1 MDLKAVN
8 PAQHYGGIMRQVV
21 ITQYGDTDVLQIQE
35 KKDPDPSPE
44 EVLIKV
50 KAIGINFADILARKG
65 LYPDAPKAPCV
76 VGYEVSGII
85 EAAGKNVDASLVGK
99 SVLALTRFNGYSDRV
114 CVPEKNIFTIPESLD
129 FERAAAIP
137 VNYLTAYQ
145 LICVM
150 GGLKKGEA
158 ILIHNAGGGVG
169 LAALDIALHLE
180 ATTLGT
186 ASGKKHSF
194 LRERGLHHPIDYRNQ
209 DFLATIMQL
218 TDGKGVELV
227 IDPIGGKNWK
237 KSYKAL
243 RSTGRLGMFGVSTVT
258 ESKMARP
265 FQFARLITQM
275 PWYNPLGLMNAN
287 KSVFGVNLGHM
298 WNERDK
304 LRRWMQDILD
314 GIPQGWVRPHV
325 DRTFPF
331 DQVGDAHAYIEAR
344 KNIGKIVLV
353 TGD

>member
-1 MDLKAVN
+1 MK
-8 PAQHYGGIMRQVV
+8 QIV
-21 ITQYGDTDVLQIQE
+21 ITKYGDTDVLKVQE
-35 KKDPDPSPE
+35 RKDPEPLPG

-65 LYPDAPKAPCV
+65 LYPDAPKPPCV
-76 VGYEVSGII
+76 VGYEVSGIV
-85 EAAGKNVDASLVGK
+85 EAVGQGVASSIVGK
-99 SVLALTRFNGYSDRV
+99 SVLALTRFKGYSEKV
-114 CVPEKNIFTIPESLD
+114 CVPETNVYAIPGSLD

-150 GGLKKGEA
+150 GGLKKGESV
-158 ILIHNAGGGVG
+158 LIHNAGGGVG
-169 LAALDIALHLE
+169 LAALDISMHLE
-180 ATTLGT
+180 ATTYGT
-186 ASGKKHSF
+186 SSVGKHSF
-194 LRERGLHHPIDYRNQ
+194 LKERGLNHPIDYRNQ
-209 DFLATIMQL
+209 DFLSTIMHL

-237 KSYKAL
+237 KNYKAL
-243 RSTGRLGMFGVSTVT
+243 RSTGRLGVFGVSTVT

-298 WNERDK
+298 LNERDK
-304 LRRWMQDILD
+304 LRGWMQDILN
-314 GIPQGWVRPHV
+314 GIEEGWVRPHV

-331 DQVGDAHAYIEAR
+331 EQAGEAHAYIEAR
-344 KNIGKIVLV
+344 KNIGKVVLA

>member
-1 MDLKAVN
+1 
-8 PAQHYGGIMRQVV
+8 MRQIV
-21 ITQYGDTDVLQIQE
+21 ITKYGATDVLQIQDS
-35 KKDPDPSPE
+35 KDPEPSPE
-44 EVLIKV
+44 EVRIDV

-85 EAAGKNVDASLVGK
+85 EATGQNVASSLVGK

-114 CVPEKNIFTIPESLD
+114 CVPEKNVFTIPASLD
-129 FERAAAIP
+129 FEKAAAIP

-150 GGLKKGEA
+150 GGLKKGES

-180 ATTLGT
+180 ATIFGT
-186 ASGKKHSF
+186 ASGNKHIF
-194 LRERGLHHPIDYRNQ
+194 LKERGLHHAIDYRNQ
-209 DFLATIMQL
+209 DFLATVMHL
-218 TDGKGVELV
+218 TDGRGVELA
-227 IDPIGGKNWK
+227 IDPIGGRNWK

-243 RSTGRLGMFGVSTVT
+243 RSTGRLGMFGISTVT
-258 ESKMARP
+258 DSKMARSLK
-265 FQFARLITQM
+265 FIKLLIQM
-275 PWYNPLGLMNAN
+275 PWHNPLGLMNVN

-298 WNERDK
+298 WHEREK
-304 LRRWMQDILD
+304 LRGWMEDILD
-314 GIPQGWVRPHV
+314 GIEQGWIRPHV
-325 DRTFPF
+325 DRSFPF
-331 DQVGDAHAYIEAR
+331 EQAGEAHAYIEAR

>member
-1 MDLKAVN
+1 
-8 PAQHYGGIMRQVV
+8 MRQIV
-21 ITQYGDTDVLQIQE
+21 ISKYGDPDVLKIQE
-35 KKDPDPSPE
+35 SKDPDPAPDE
-44 EVLIKV
+44 ALIKV

-76 VGYEVSGII
+76 VGYEVSGIV
-85 EAAGKNVDASLVGK
+85 EAVGKNIASSMVGQ

-114 CVPEKNIFTIPESLD
+114 CVPEKNIFPIPGSLN
-129 FERAAAIP
+129 FEKAAAIP

-145 LICVM
+145 LIGVM
-150 GGLKKGEA
+150 GGLKKGES

-180 ATTLGT
+180 ATTFGT
-186 ASGKKHSF
+186 SSGKKHSF
-194 LRERGLHHPIDYRNQ
+194 LKERGLHHPIDYRNQ
-209 DFLATIMQL
+209 DFLAAIMQL
-218 TDGKGVELV
+218 TDRKGVELV

-243 RSTGRLGMFGVSTVT
+243 RSTGRLGVFGVSTVT
-258 ESKMARP
+258 DSKMARP

-275 PWYNPLGLMNAN
+275 PWYNPLGLMNGN

-298 WNERDK
+298 WHERDK
-304 LRRWMQDILD
+304 LRGWMQQILD
-314 GIPQGWVRPHV
+314 GIAEGWVRPHV
-325 DRTFPF
+325 DQTFPF
-331 DQVGDAHAYIEAR
+331 EQAAEAHAYIEAR
-344 KNIGKIVLV
+344 KNIGKVVIV

>member
-1 MDLKAVN
+1 VLK
-8 PAQHYGGIMRQVV
+8 
-21 ITQYGDTDVLQIQE
+21 IQE
-35 KKDPDPSPE
+35 KKDPGPADG

-50 KAIGINFADILARKG
+50 KAIGVNFADILARKG
-65 LYPDAPKAPCV
+65 LYPDAPKPPCV

-85 EAAGKNVDASLVGK
+85 ETVGQGVDSSIVGK
-99 SVLALTRFNGYSDRV
+99 SVLALTRFNGYSDKV
-114 CVPEKNIFTIPESLD
+114 CVPENNVFVIPESLD

-150 GGLKKGEA
+150 GGLKKGESV
-158 ILIHNAGGGVG
+158 LIHNAGGGVG

-180 ATTLGT
+180 ATTYGT
-186 ASGKKHSF
+186 SSAGKHTF
-194 LRERGLHHPIDYRNQ
+194 LMERGLNNPIDYRNQ
-209 DFLATIMQL
+209 DFLSSIMNL
-218 TDGKGVELV
+218 TEGKGVELV

-237 KSYKAL
+237 KSYRAL
-243 RSTGRLGMFGVSTVT
+243 RPTGRLGIFGVSSVT
-258 ESKMARP
+258 ESKMGRII
-265 FQFARLITQM
+265 QFIKLIAEM

-304 LRRWMQDILD
+304 IGGWMQEILKAVEE
-314 GIPQGWVRPHV
+314 GWVRPHV

-331 DQVGDAHAYIEAR
+331 EHAGEAHAFIEAR
-344 KNIGKIVLV
+344 ENIGKIVLV

>member
-1 MDLKAVN
+1 MK
-8 PAQHYGGIMRQVV
+8 QIV
-21 ITQYGDTDVLQIQE
+21 ITKYGDTDVLKVQE
-35 KKDPDPSPE
+35 RKDPEPLPG

-50 KAIGINFADILARKG
+50 KAIGVNFADILARKG
-65 LYPDAPKAPCV
+65 LYPDAPKPPCV

-85 EAAGKNVDASLVGK
+85 EAVGQGVESSMVDN
-99 SVLALTRFNGYSDRV
+99 SVLALTRFNGYSDMV
-114 CVPEKNIFTIPESLD
+114 CVPETNVFAIPGSLD

-137 VNYLTAYQ
+137 LNYLTAYQ

-150 GGLKKGEA
+150 GGLKKGESV
-158 ILIHNAGGGVG
+158 LIHNAGGGVG
-169 LAALDIALHLE
+169 LAALDISMHLE
-180 ATTLGT
+180 ATTYGT
-186 ASGKKHSF
+186 SSVGKHSF
-194 LRERGLHHPIDYRNQ
+194 LKERGLNHPIDYRNQ
-209 DFLATIMQL
+209 DFLSTIMHL

-237 KSYKAL
+237 KNYKAL
-243 RSTGRLGMFGVSTVT
+243 RSTGRLGVFGVSTVT

-298 WNERDK
+298 LNERDK
-304 LRRWMQDILD
+304 LRGWMQDILN
-314 GIPQGWVRPHV
+314 GIEEGWVRPHV

-331 DQVGDAHAYIEAR
+331 EQAGDAHAYIEAR
-344 KNIGKIVLV
+344 KNIGKVVLA

>member
-1 MDLKAVN
+1 
-8 PAQHYGGIMRQVV
+8 
-21 ITQYGDTDVLQIQE
+21 
-35 KKDPDPSPE
+35 
-44 EVLIKV
+44 
-50 KAIGINFADILARKG
+50 
-65 LYPDAPKAPCV
+65 

-85 EAAGKNVDASLVGK
+85 ETVGQGVDSSIVGK
-99 SVLALTRFNGYSDRV
+99 SVLALTRFNGYSDKV
-114 CVPEKNIFTIPESLD
+114 CVPENNVFVIPESLD

-150 GGLKKGEA
+150 GGLKKGESV
-158 ILIHNAGGGVG
+158 LIHNAGGGVG

-180 ATTLGT
+180 ATTYGT
-186 ASGKKHSF
+186 SSAGKHSF
-194 LRERGLHHPIDYRNQ
+194 LMERGLNNPIDYRNQ
-209 DFLATIMQL
+209 DFLSSIMNL
-218 TDGKGVELV
+218 TEGKGVELV

-237 KSYKAL
+237 KSYRAL
-243 RSTGRLGMFGVSTVT
+243 RPTGRLGIFGVSSVT
-258 ESKMARP
+258 ESKMGRII
-265 FQFARLITQM
+265 QFIKLIAEM

-304 LRRWMQDILD
+304 IGGWMQEILK
-314 GIPQGWVRPHV
+314 GVEEGWVRPHV

-331 DQVGDAHAYIEAR
+331 EHAGEAHAFIEAR
-344 KNIGKIVLV
+344 ENIGKIVLV

>member
-1 MDLKAVN
+1 MK
-8 PAQHYGGIMRQVV
+8 QIV
-21 ITQYGDTDVLQIQE
+21 ITKYGDTDVLKIQE
-35 KKDPDPSPE
+35 SKDPKPLPG

-65 LYPDAPKAPCV
+65 LYPDAPKPPCV
-76 VGYEVSGII
+76 VRYEVSGIA
-85 EAAGKNVDASLVGK
+85 EAVGQDVMSSIVGK
-99 SVLALTRFNGYSDRV
+99 SVMALTRFNGYSEMV
-114 CVPEKNIFTIPESLD
+114 CVPETNVYTIPGSLD

-150 GGLKKGEA
+150 GGLKKGESV
-158 ILIHNAGGGVG
+158 LIHNAGGGVG
-169 LAALDIALHLE
+169 LAALDISMHLE
-180 ATTLGT
+180 ATTYGT
-186 ASGKKHSF
+186 SSVEKHSF
-194 LRERGLHHPIDYRNQ
+194 LAERGLNHPLDYRNQ
-209 DFLATIMQL
+209 DFLSSIMRL

-243 RSTGRLGMFGVSTVT
+243 RSTGRLGIFGVSTVT
-258 ESKMARP
+258 ESKMGRP
-265 FQFARLITQM
+265 FQFAKLIIQM

-287 KSVFGVNLGHM
+287 KSVFGVNLGRM

-304 LRRWMQDILD
+304 ISGWMQNILN
-314 GIPQGWVRPHV
+314 GIEEGWVRPHV
-325 DRTFPF
+325 DKTFPF
-331 DQVGDAHAYIEAR
+331 EQAGEAHAYIEAR

>member
-1 MDLKAVN
+1 MK
-8 PAQHYGGIMRQVV
+8 QIV
-21 ITQYGDTDVLQIQE
+21 ITKYGDTDVLKIQE
-35 KKDPDPSPE
+35 RKDPEPLPG

-50 KAIGINFADILARKG
+50 KAIGVNFADILARMG
-65 LYPDAPKAPCV
+65 LYPDAPKPPCV
-76 VGYEVSGII
+76 VGYEVSGIV
-85 EAAGKNVDASLVGK
+85 EAAGPSVASSIVGK
-99 SVLALTRFNGYSDRV
+99 SVLALTRFNGYSEKV
-114 CVPEKNIFTIPESLD
+114 CVPETNVFTIPGSLD
-129 FERAAAIP
+129 FEKAAAIP

-150 GGLKKGEA
+150 GGLKKGESV
-158 ILIHNAGGGVG
+158 LIHNAGGGVG
-169 LAALDIALHLE
+169 LAALDISMHLG
-180 ATTLGT
+180 ATTYGT
-186 ASGKKHSF
+186 SSGKKHSF
-194 LRERGLHHPIDYRNQ
+194 LKERGLNHPIDYRNQ
-209 DFLATIMQL
+209 DFLSTIMRL

-237 KSYKAL
+237 KNYKAL
-243 RSTGRLGMFGVSTVT
+243 RSTGRLGVFGVSTVT

-304 LRRWMQDILD
+304 LRGWMQDILN
-314 GIPQGWVRPHV
+314 GIEEGWVRPHV

-331 DQVGDAHAYIEAR
+331 EQAGEAHAYIEAR